1 MSLVG
6 ALQQALATEHEAV
19 YGYGVVGAHSPVI
32 APLTRSAT
40 QHKQVG
46 DRLIEHKVLRDA
58 LEELIRRLG
67 ATPVA
72 AQVAYQLPFPV
83 HARRAAARL
92 ARQLEEACEQAAWAV
107 ISASRAESPAR
118 RLMVRALAAN
128 WRAHSGSGTGPE
140 PGAFEISEDDEKF
153 TFAMNP
159 CGSGQRAPS
168 GTQPRL
174 DAAGR

>member
-72 AQVAYQLPFPV
+72 AQFAYQLPFRV

-118 RLMVRALAAN
+118 RLMVRALAAAAT
-128 WRAHSGSGTGPE
+128 WDTLWAIDGLALASDPAVPSLPGQ
-140 PGAFEISEDDEKF
+140 PGAS
-153 TFAMNP
+153 
-159 CGSGQRAPS
+159 QPS
-168 GTQPRL
+168 TTPTSSSS
-174 DAAGR
+174 